1 MKRFRNLLANKLLK
15 KFNQKQLKLMLT
27 SHIELVNNEKLK

>member
-1 MKRFRNLLANKLLK
+1 MKRFKNLLAKISIKLI
-15 KFNQKQLKLMLT
+15 MLT